1 MITNHLFEES
11 EHKEIDTSNWL
22 SQRTIDRM
30 DPEEYSVFLAIG
42 DPQRYD
48 DGDAN
53 HTTMDFDS
61 WTCSSVSMTSFD
73 MTFLKQ
79 SQLVQNA
86 A

>member
-11 EHKEIDTSNWL
+11 EHKEIDTSDWL

-48 DGDAN
+48 GVED
-53 HTTMDFDS
+53 HSTTDFDS
-61 WTCSSVSMTSFD
+61 WTCSLVSMTSFD
-73 MTFLKQ
+73 TTFSKHNV
-79 SQLVQNA
+79 SVQNVA
-86 A
+86 